1 MNERKKMTRKNCF
14 FLYCF
19 VTESFKNFID
29 YDTHIDIISIRIS
42 IACTPNN
49 TLPFHQLDIG
59 R

>member
-1 MNERKKMTRKNCF
+1 MNERKEMTRKNCF

-19 VTESFKNFID
+19 VTENFID
-29 YDTHIDIISIRIS
+29 CDTHIDIISIRIS

>member
-1 MNERKKMTRKNCF
+1 MNERKEMTRKTWF
-14 FLYCF
+14 FLYY
-19 VTESFKNFID
+19 SFKKFLD